1 MLFEETRREIAD
13 LGRRLEREGLLN
25 HTAGNLSAR
34 VAPNLVAISP
44 SSIPYPDIT
53 PADVVIVDTDG
64 RVVEGHRRPSSE
76 LPMHLMMY
84 RIRPDVGGVVHTHA
98 PYATTLAVLG
108 EPIPA
113 VHYEIAVLAIDQ
125 IPVVPYATYGTADLA
140 ERVRAAI
147 GDANAALLANHGTIA
162 LGPTLGAA
170 ATFTQILEFLAAL
183 YYRARLFGDPV
194 ILPREEI
201 LRVRDKFVKS
211 AQEGRA

>member
-34 VAPNLVAISP
+34 VAPDLVAISP

-53 PADVVIVDTDG
+53 PTDVVIVDTDG
-64 RVVEGHRRPSSE
+64 QVVDGHRRPSSE

-108 EPIPA
+108 VPLPA
-113 VHYEIAVLAIDQ
+113 GHYEIAVLAIHQ
-125 IPVVPYATYGTADLA
+125 IPLVPDATHRPAELA
-140 ERVRAAI
+140 
-147 GDANAALLANHGTIA
+147 
-162 LGPTLGAA
+162 
-170 ATFTQILEFLAAL
+170 Q
-183 YYRARLFGDPV
+183 
-194 ILPREEI
+194 
-201 LRVRDKFVKS
+201 
-211 AQEGRA
+211 

>member
-13 LGRRLEREGLLN
+13 LGRRLEHEGLLS

-53 PADVVIVDTDG
+53 AADVVIVEMDG
-64 RVVEGHRRPSSE
+64 RVADGRRRPSSE

-84 RIRPDVGGVVHTHA
+84 RIRPDVGGIVHTHA
-98 PYATTLAVLG
+98 PYATALAVLG
-108 EPIPA
+108 LPIPA
-113 VHYEIAVLAIDQ
+113 VHYEIALLAVDQ

-140 ERVRAAI
+140 EHVRAAI
-147 GDANAALLANHGTIA
+147 GDAQAALLANHGTIA
-162 LGPTLGAA
+162 LGPTLAAA
-170 ATFTQILEFLAAL
+170 ATFTQILEFLATL
-183 YYRARLFGDPV
+183 YYRARLLGDPV

-201 LRVRDKFVKS
+201 LRVRDKLIMRS
-211 AQEGRA
+211 RTTS